1 MVVSGDSG
9 EFVKI
14 LHTFPSNQHVPLH
27 LVTLVS
33 CERRDRFEFD
43 ALRFTAVRKGDG
55 FSAYPSWPLILDLL
69 FF

>member
-1 MVVSGDSG
+1 M
-9 EFVKI
+9 
-14 LHTFPSNQHVPLH
+14 
-27 LVTLVS
+27 VS